1 MFVDSDNWLNDPDVR
16 ILSPSVKTTTGNME
30 KIQPEKLVT
39 TQAQINHVTSQSNTA
54 LQYAQNSNPEVRDSG
69 CFVVVDQAPAS
80 SRTNDVKQNGVV
92 QMSPKLIDEFT
103 ALEVK

>member
-16 ILSPSVKTTTGNME
+16 ILAPSVKTTTGKIE

-39 TQAQINHVTSQSNTA
+39 TQAQINHVTSQSNTS

-69 CFVVVDQAPAS
+69 CFVVVEIGRAS
-80 SRTNDVKQNGVV
+80 CRERV
-92 QMSPKLIDEFT
+92 
-103 ALEVK
+103 